1 VTDKTTAQILF
12 RAISE
17 GILPETPMLSSMTII
32 LMDSDE
38 CVVALPLTH
47 EFLGGGQIPME
58 AIVRKLLIARGD
70 ARAKHWVQH
79 GQAFQLVTEQELRRL
94 TGEDADGS

>member
-1 VTDKTTAQILF
+1 
-12 RAISE
+12 
-17 GILPETPMLSSMTII
+17 
-32 LMDSDE
+32 
-38 CVVALPLTH
+38 
-47 EFLGGGQIPME
+47 ME